1 MGEIEKNAGGYLGH
15 LRLDEGGK
23 NLNEDLC
30 YGCGSP
36 DHYKKYCPR
45 KKASGGICGGNLC
58 CCGVRE
64 VSGRRPAEPRTV
76 SGRSAMG
83 HTLGA

>member
-58 CCGVRE
+58 CCGVGNEIRQLKTNLNLDE
-64 VSGRRPAEPRTV
+64 SHPFTQVFNW
-76 SGRSAMG
+76 
-83 HTLGA
+83 